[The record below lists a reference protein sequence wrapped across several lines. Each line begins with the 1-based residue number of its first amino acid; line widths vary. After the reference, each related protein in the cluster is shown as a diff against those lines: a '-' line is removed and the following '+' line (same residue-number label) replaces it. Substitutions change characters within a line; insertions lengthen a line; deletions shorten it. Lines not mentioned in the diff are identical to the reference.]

1 MKIRVAVL
9 SGLNYP
15 VPPIRG
21 GGPQIVLYNTCLNI
35 TDPEIDWTILADWDE
50 GLENVDFDRKKILAL
65 KTKWCD
71 RFLLAVVNFL
81 PYRIRKK
88 IFSEV
93 GNQDRLIL
101 NLKIVRKLLFR
112 KIDVIICHESFSL
125 AYLVHLVFPHK
136 RIITYVHN
144 SKLHLDFDEEMW
156 NRYVKASTGG
166 MILGSYSAK
175 HDLSAKFN
183 VLPQRVEIIYNG
195 IDIQKFNRAQ
205 KELFRQETR
214 EKFYIS
220 QQDFVFL
227 YCGRITPQKNIDLI
241 VQAFLKLNQ
250 EVANTRLVIIGSAS
264 RDLYGDLAY
273 EQLLHDLVPPGL
285 SDRVLFTGFVPQEKL
300 PELYSMIDCSVLGTK
315 INIKETLPLFILE
328 SLACGTPIIASAVGA
343 IPEVIH
349 PAAEGYLLSPDYS
362 LEEMISAMREMV
374 NQRDYWSGRSK
385 EIESYIHNNFSWQRV
400 ADDLVKIIKTQPGVD
415 IH

>member
-1 MKIRVAVL
+1 VKIRVAVL

-50 GLENVDFDRKKILAL
+50 GLKEVDFDRKRILAI
-65 KTKWCD
+65 KTKWID
-71 RFLLAVVNFL
+71 RILLAIVNLL

-93 GNQDRLIL
+93 GDQDRLVL

-112 KIDVIICHESFSL
+112 KADVIICHESFSL

-144 SKLHLDFDEEMW
+144 SMLHIDFDDEMW
-156 NRYVKASTGG
+156 SRYVKASTGG
-166 MILGSYSAK
+166 MLLGSYSSK
-175 HDLSAKFN
+175 HNISARFK

-195 IDIQKFNRAQ
+195 IDIQKFNRHQ
-205 KELFRQETR
+205 KELFRQEIR
-214 EKFYIS
+214 EKFHIS

-227 YCGRITPQKNIDLI
+227 YCGRITPEKYIDLI
-241 VQAFLKLNQ
+241 LQAFLKLNE
-250 EVANTRLVIIGSAS
+250 EVANTRLVIIGSAA

-273 EQLLHDLVPPGL
+273 EQSLHDMVPL
-285 SDRVLFTGFVPQEKL
+285 HLRERVIFTGFIPQEKL
-300 PELYSMIDCSVLGTK
+300 PEMYSMIDCSVLGTK
-315 INIKETLPLFILE
+315 IKQENLTLFILE
-328 SLACGTPIIASAVGA
+328 SLACGTPVIASAVGA

-349 PAAEGYLLSPDYS
+349 PAAEGYLLRPDYS
-362 LEEMISAMREMV
+362 LEEMVSAMREMV

-385 EIESYIHNNFSWQRV
+385 DIESYIQQNFSWQRV
-400 ADDLVKIIKTQPGVD
+400 ADDLVKIIKAKP
-415 IH
+415 

>member
-50 GLENVDFDRKKILAL
+50 GLKEVDFDRKRILAI
-65 KTKWCD
+65 KTKWID
-71 RFLLAVVNFL
+71 RILLAIINLL

-93 GNQDRLIL
+93 GDQDRLVL

-112 KIDVIICHESFSL
+112 KADVIICHESFSL

-144 SKLHLDFDEEMW
+144 SKLHLDFDDEIW
-156 NRYVKASTGG
+156 HRYVKASTGG
-166 MILGSYSAK
+166 MILISRTAIQDVRERF
-175 HDLSAKFN
+175 HL
-183 VLPQRVEIIYNG
+183 LPKEIFVIYNG
-195 IDIQKFNRAQ
+195 IDIHKFNTHQ
-205 KELFRQETR
+205 KDKYRLETR
-214 EKFYIS
+214 EKLHFS

-227 YCGRITPQKNIDLI
+227 YCGRITPQKNIDQILH
-241 VQAFLKLNQ
+241 AFLKLNQ
-250 EVANTRLVIIGSAS
+250 ERTNIRLVIIGSAA

-273 EQLLHDLVPPGL
+273 EQSLHDMVPL
-285 SDRVLFTGFVPQEKL
+285 HLRERVFFTGFVPQEML
-300 PELYSMIDCSVLGTK
+300 PELYSVIDCGVLATK
-315 INIKETLPLFILE
+315 TKLEGLPLFLLE
-328 SLACGTPIIASAVGA
+328 CGACGIPVIATEVGA
-343 IPEVIH
+343 IPEVLH
-349 PAAEGYLLSPDYS
+349 PASEGYLLRSDYS
-362 LEEMISAMREMV
+362 LEEMVSAMREMV

-385 EIESYIHNNFSWQRV
+385 DIESYIQQNFSWQRV
-400 ADDLVKIIKTQPGVD
+400 ADDLVKIIKAKP
-415 IH
+415 

>member
-1 MKIRVAVL
+1 MKIRVAIL

-50 GLENVDFDRKKILAL
+50 GLKEVDFDRKRILAI
-65 KTKWCD
+65 KTRWID
-71 RFLLAVVNFL
+71 RILLAIVNLL

-88 IFSEV
+88 VFSEV
-93 GNQDRLIL
+93 GDQDRLIL

-112 KIDVIICHESFSL
+112 KTDVIICHESFSL

-144 SKLHLDFDEEMW
+144 SKLHLDFDDEIW

-166 MILGSYSAK
+166 MILGSYSSK
-175 HDLSAKFN
+175 HDLSTRFN

-195 IDIQKFNRAQ
+195 IDIHKFNRHQ
-205 KELFRQETR
+205 KELYQQETR
-214 EKFYIS
+214 ERFFIS
-220 QQDFVFL
+220 QHDFVFL

-241 VQAFLKLNQ
+241 VQAFLRLNQ
-250 EVANTRLVIIGSAS
+250 EVANTCLVVIGSAS

-273 EQLLHDLVPPGL
+273 EQLLHSLVPL
-285 SDRVLFTGFVPQEKL
+285 HLRERVIFTGFVPQEKL
-300 PELYSMIDCSVLGTK
+300 PELYSMIDCGVLATK
-315 INIKETLPLFILE
+315 TLEGLPLFLLE
-328 SLACGTPIIASAVGA
+328 CGACGIPVIATEVGA

-362 LEEMISAMREMV
+362 LEEMVSAMREMV
-374 NQRDYWSGRSK
+374 NQRDYWSARSK
-385 EIESYIHNNFSWQRV
+385 EIESYIQNNFSWQRV
-400 ADDLVKIIKTQPGVD
+400 ADDLVRIIKTQPGVD